1 MENKKNAKTHSYQQ
15 VLENATKYFE
25 GDELAGKV
33 FVDKYALKNKEG
45 EYFELTPEDMHHRL
59 SSEFARIEK
68 NKFKNPLSQKEI
80 FDLFNRFKYIIPQG
94 SPMFG
99 VGNDFQII
107 SLSNCYVLEVP
118 KDSYSSI
125 LKVDEQ
131 LVNISKRRGGVGINL
146 SNLRPEGASTNNA
159 AVSSTGI
166 PTWMERYSNS
176 IREVGQNARRGAL
189 MLTLAINHYDIEKFI
204 TIKSDRTKVTGAN
217 ISVMLS
223 QDFLDRVDKD
233 QDFVLQWP
241 INTKTPKLKK
251 TVKARYLWDLLIK
264 QARENAEPGIL
275 MWDNILTGPADCYE
289 NYKSVCT
296 NPCSEIPLSSYDSCR
311 LMCLNL
317 FSYVK
322 NPFTSTA
329 SFDFQLFQKHTK
341 IAQRLMDDL
350 VDLESEKIVKI
361 LNKIKGDPES
371 DEIKKDEFSL
381 WTKIKK
387 FNDEGRRTGLGITAL
402 GDTLAALGIKY
413 GSCESITQTAAI
425 YQALKLAAYES
436 SVDMAEE
443 LGSFTEYDTNKEKD
457 NDFILRIK
465 AENKALYERMQKFG
479 RRNIAILTTA
489 PTGTVSILTQTTS
502 GIEPLFQIGYTRRK
516 KVNHADKN
524 TKVDFIDQNGDKW
537 QEFTVYHPKIQE
549 WMEVTGKTDVTKSPW
564 YDCTANDIDWINR
577 VKMQAVAQRHV
588 CHAIS
593 STINLPNNVTE
604 ETVSEI
610 YKTAFKAGCKGM
622 TIYRDGCRTGV
633 LVVKETTKNNIVKT
647 SAPKRPKELTGEL
660 HHFVLEGHKYYVAVG
675 MIGDEPF
682 EIFTG
687 KNELKKDLYIPK
699 QIHSGLIK
707 KVSKGNYVFLTK
719 DGDEYHLTNGHNNDT
734 ADALSR
740 LISISLRHGSDITF
754 IVEQLLKTHG
764 NMMTF
769 SKILA
774 RTLKKYIKEGTKST
788 ENCSEC
794 DTKLVFSNG
803 CSICPNCGYSKC
815 H

>member
-329 SFDFQLFQKHTK
+329 SFDFQLFQKHAK

-633 LVVKETTKNNIVKT
+633 LVVKETQPKDKILKT
-647 SAPKRPKELTGEL
+647 IAPKRPKSVVGQLFTL
-660 HHFVLEGHKYYVAVG
+660 KYKKEDLYVAVG
-675 MIGDEPF
+675 ILNGDVYEV
-682 EIFTG
+682 FTG
-687 KNELKKDLYIPK
+687 VNPKHKIEHGIGNIVKNARGK
-699 QIHSGLIK
+699 
-707 KVSKGNYVFLTK
+707 YVFITLE
-719 DGDEYHLTNGHNNDT
+719 GDEYHLNNGNSDEN
-734 ADALSR
+734 ADALCRTLSAA
-740 LISISLRHGSDITF
+740 LRHGCDLHF
-754 IVEQLLKTHG
+754 LVHQLEKTKG
-764 NMMTF
+764 DLMSF
-769 SKILA
+769 SKVIC
-774 RTLKKYIKEGTKST
+774 RVLKHFIKDTTKIAG
-788 ENCSEC
+788 EEC
-794 DTKLVFSNG
+794 PDCKSALIRENG
-803 CSICPNCGYSKC
+803 CKTCKSCGWSAC
-815 H
+815 S